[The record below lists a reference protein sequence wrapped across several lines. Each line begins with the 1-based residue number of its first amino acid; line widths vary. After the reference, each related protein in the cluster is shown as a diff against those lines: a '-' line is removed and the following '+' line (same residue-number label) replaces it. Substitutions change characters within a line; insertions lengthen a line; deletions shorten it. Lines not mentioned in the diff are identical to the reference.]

1 MPQIQAYANEGLL
14 SPMWAA
20 HQAEEVTSL
29 HFLAFTSILSLVQ
42 IELLLHFL
50 LYMFISCLWPS
61 RTRSR
66 VPACFTSPPGVISAV
81 SDFCPL
87 PSFLRG
93 KSPLVQTSPLGR
105 KRRLTHDNSSRSWLS
120 SKRLSRPKTKNQ
132 CSVNIQKTSA
142 TINSA
147 CSMENFKGLGYTK
160 RRGGGRRRVDIRVS
174 EYSAPAPDPP
184 PCLCVGSVVGC
195 IFPFSFSLFSTFHHC
210 ICLQGLIYFSHI

>member
-1 MPQIQAYANEGLL
+1 MLYFEVEMDQDIPFLKGPSVTNILL
-14 SPMWAA
+14 KTIIIHTLVSILGIDKSQVFKLVAINASNLGECKWGTTFPHVGRTPGWRG
-20 HQAEEVTSL
+20 HISSL
-29 HFLAFTSILSLVQ
+29 SCFHFSTSILQ

-61 RTRSR
+61 GTRSR

-120 SKRLSRPKTKNQ
+120 GKRLSGPK
-132 CSVNIQKTSA
+132 
-142 TINSA
+142 
-147 CSMENFKGLGYTK
+147 
-160 RRGGGRRRVDIRVS
+160 
-174 EYSAPAPDPP
+174 
-184 PCLCVGSVVGC
+184 
-195 IFPFSFSLFSTFHHC
+195 SLSSWKLVLH
-210 ICLQGLIYFSHI
+210 